1 MRRLVIYNLKE
12 CFEFG
17 LRFKDLAE
25 IEEMVQQLEPATP
38 KIRAF
43 NCSFDFIS
51 AKIDKLGKM
60 TLYYEF
66 KSPF

>member
-17 LRFKDLAE
+17 LTFKDLAE
-25 IEEMVQQLEPATP
+25 IEQIAQKIEPATP
-38 KIRAF
+38 QILAF
-43 NCSFDFIS
+43 NCSFNFIS

>member
-1 MRRLVIYNLKE
+1 MRKLVIYNLKE

-25 IEEMVQQLEPATP
+25 LEEMVQKIEPATP
-38 KIRAF
+38 QLVLNNLKF
-43 NCSFDFIS
+43 NFIS

-60 TLYYEF
+60 TVYYEF
-66 KSPF
+66 EKPF

>member
-12 CFEFG
+12 CFTFG

-25 IEEMVQQLEPATP
+25 LEQMVQTTELALDLVTP
-38 KIRAF
+38 QSLTFK
-43 NCSFDFIS
+43 FIQ
-51 AKIDKLGKM
+51 AKVDQSGVM